1 MFASTVVGP
10 IPLPA
15 QQGVSGTMHASA
27 QGGDARNARGEAA
40 NAETGAGRDTPRPTQ
55 ADDNKR
61 VTPGDKP
68 TKPGAETLTEAELR
82 QVEQMKVTD
91 QEIRRHELAH
101 QVAGGAYTGG
111 ASYSYERGPDGKRYV
126 VAGEVPI
133 DYGPVQG
140 DPRATIDKMQQVISA
155 ALAPAD
161 PSPKDHQVAA
171 RARGYMMAAQL
182 EMARQQG
189 EMDGARREAQS
200 AQSPVGSADTRQTSS
215 DAPQRAAAPDRLQ
228 AERTAVAELSQ
239 YDIIARTANVG
250 AQESLRS
257 LA

>member
-1 MFASTVVGP
+1 MFASTVIGP
-10 IPLPA
+10 VPLPSPQVVA
-15 QQGVSGTMHASA
+15 GASPGPQVSGP
-27 QGGDARNARGEAA
+27 RGERNEAA
-40 NAETGAGRDTPRPTQ
+40 RTDVASPSQQSQRGEEGKKTDSNQ
-55 ADDNKR
+55 R
-61 VTPGDKP
+61 VTESDAP

-171 RARGYMMAAQL
+171 RARQYLLTAQL
-182 EMARQQG
+182 EQAQQQG
-189 EMDGARREAQS
+189 EMNGARRDVQAPESTAK
-200 AQSPVGSADTRQTSS
+200 AEGETRNGATGADK
-215 DAPQRAAAPDRLQ
+215 
-228 AERTAVAELSQ
+228 AELSQ
-239 YDIIARTANVG
+239 YDIIARAANVG
-250 AQESLRS
+250 ASESLRS

>member
-10 IPLPA
+10 VPLPSA
-15 QQGVSGTMHASA
+15 QVVASA
-27 QGGDARNARGEAA
+27 TPLSQENGSRGERGETARSDAA
-40 NAETGAGRDTPRPTQ
+40 PSRENHSGEGTGA
-55 ADDNKR
+55 AKR
-61 VTPGDKP
+61 VTPGEEP
-68 TKPGAETLTEAELR
+68 TRPGAETLTEAELR

-91 QEIRRHELAH
+91 QEVRQHELAH
-101 QVAGGAYTGG
+101 QVAGGAYTGSP
-111 ASYSYERGPDGKRYV
+111 SYDYARGPDGQRYV

-171 RARGYMMAAQL
+171 RARQYLLTAQL
-182 EMARQQG
+182 ELAQQQG
-189 EMDGARREAQS
+189 EMNSARGDARASEPS
-200 AQSPVGSADTRQTSS
+200 SSSADTPGQSQS
-215 DAPQRAAAPDRLQ
+215 EAGQGDKAAKDAEP
-228 AERTAVAELSQ
+228 VAQLSQ
-239 YDIIARTANVG
+239 YDIIARAANVG